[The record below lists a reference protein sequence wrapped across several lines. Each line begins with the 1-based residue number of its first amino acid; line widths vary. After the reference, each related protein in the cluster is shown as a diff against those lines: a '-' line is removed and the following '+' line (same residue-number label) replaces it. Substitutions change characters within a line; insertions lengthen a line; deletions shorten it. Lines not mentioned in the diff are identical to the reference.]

1 MKLEKF
7 KTQTEE
13 TVVELEKGQLVIS
26 VSQWGNM
33 EGVNLMMTG
42 KDLSLRLAA
51 ALTWEELDGIVVA
64 LSAARA

>member
-13 TVVELEKGQLVIS
+13 TVVELEKGQLMIS

-51 ALTWEELDGIVVA
+51 ALAWEEIDGLIVA